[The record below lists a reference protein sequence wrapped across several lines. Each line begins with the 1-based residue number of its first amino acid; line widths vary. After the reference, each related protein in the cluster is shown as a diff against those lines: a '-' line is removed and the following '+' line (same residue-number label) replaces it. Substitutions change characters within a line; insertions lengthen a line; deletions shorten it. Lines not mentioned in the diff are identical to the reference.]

1 MSAHAAVW
9 HKPDPFAE
17 SPIVELAPTGA
28 VCLWKWHDI
37 RAQQAAEVPQLIAQ
51 STEARYLLAEK
62 HAKLFTGAGTA
73 KVRDVLFFLL
83 SNYL

>member
-1 MSAHAAVW
+1 MSAHATVW
-9 HKPDPFAE
+9 HKPDPFAA

-28 VCLWKWHDI
+28 LCLWQWHDI
-37 RAQQAAEVPQLIAQ
+37 RAQQAAKVPQLIAQ

-73 KVRDVLFFLL
+73 KVRNVCSFSCFQT
-83 SNYL
+83 N